1 MLNKIKKAFQ
11 KEEQTDAQPLHIE
24 GVAPAPITPEP
35 DEAEV
40 AAQAL
45 LESMS
50 QQKKEKK
57 EEKPEEGTAAYYEGL
72 ADRIRQAHDAATLRV
87 MRFVAYCEQ
96 QLRKPNV
103 PATGKDSLALME
115 VELYKRI
122 DTVEREGGE
131 LKKRW
136 QRCLAEII
144 VRQMKAI
151 QAESIEEPDNE

>member
-1 MLNKIKKAFQ
+1 MLDKIKKAFQ
-11 KEEQTDAQPLHIE
+11 KEEQADTQPLRIE
-24 GVAPAPITPEP
+24 GVNPAPMTPEP

-45 LESMS
+45 LESMA
-50 QQKKEKK
+50 QQKKER
-57 EEKPEEGTAAYYEGL
+57 EERKPKEGTAAYYEGL

-136 QRCLAEII
+136 QHCLAEVII
-144 VRQMKAI
+144 RQANTANNTETTEK
-151 QAESIEEPDNE
+151 

>member
-1 MLNKIKKAFQ
+1 MLNKFKKAFQ
-11 KEEQTDAQPLHIE
+11 KEEQTAAQPLHIE
-24 GVAPAPITPEP
+24 SVAPAPITPEP
-35 DEAEV
+35 DDAEV

-57 EEKPEEGTAAYYEGL
+57 EQKPEEGTAAYYKDL

-96 QLRKPNV
+96 QLHKPNV

-151 QAESIEEPDNE
+151 QAESIEEPDDE